1 MSLKLSIHTCQQD
14 SIPVGCVPY
23 AGKGGGGWVRGEE
36 LQMNKFFDQVSSPGI
51 GYPGP
56 MSGSLL
62 YNVTY
67 PMSGGVRVSRFHMQG
82 ERYRTM

>member
-1 MSLKLSIHTCQQD
+1 MR
-14 SIPVGCVPY
+14 GR
-23 AGKGGGGWVRGEE
+23 GGGVRGEE
-36 LQMNKFFDQVSSPGI
+36 LQMNKPFDQVSSPGI

-67 PMSGGVRVSRFHMQG
+67 PMSGGGGVRVSRFHMQG